1 MANNGVLQG
10 QPLWNEITHLR
21 ETDEACL
28 APGFRAAIDVG
39 LIRCNAAGIAVKI
52 EETCRCQ
59 QLQDIYFSQGTTHAQ
74 SALRAWHIYGLAVD
88 LVHPDRGWDLFP
100 GGPAYNQEWCDGLV
114 KAMKMGGALAWGGDW
129 QHFKDWPHFQH
140 LKCKP
145 TPSDEAVRL
154 YMAAG
159 KQAVWAAVAAL

>member
-10 QPLWNEITHLR
+10 QPLWNEIAHLR

-39 LIRCNAAGIAVKI
+39 LIRCN
-52 EETCRCQ
+52 
-59 QLQDIYFSQGTTHAQ
+59 
-74 SALRAWHIYGLAVD
+74 
-88 LVHPDRGWDLFP
+88 GWDLYP
-100 GGPAYNQEWCDGLV
+100 GGSAYNAEWHNGLV
-114 KAMKMGGALAWGGDW
+114 KAMKAGGLLSYGGDW
-129 QHFKDWPHFQH
+129 INFKDYPHWQWG
-140 LKCKP
+140 KCKP

-159 KQAVWAAVAAL
+159 KQAVWAAVGAL